1 MLLLLTKL
9 QYVLMLSAQSRK
21 AEMAAKTDFDA
32 HNTLL
37 LEELPRLYD
46 SRVDYFQPSLQA
58 YTSAQVTIITVHWRI
73 CTFTWLLDRKKDA
86 WLGITEQ
93 IYSCCIVEHVT
104 QKREFELYYESR
116 IRVRDT
122 SLESGSPIPSM

>member
-1 MLLLLTKL
+1 
-9 QYVLMLSAQSRK
+9 MLSAQSRK

-58 YTSAQVTIITVHWRI
+58 YTSAQVTIITVH
-73 CTFTWLLDRKKDA
+73 
-86 WLGITEQ
+86 
-93 IYSCCIVEHVT
+93 
-104 QKREFELYYESR
+104 
-116 IRVRDT
+116 
-122 SLESGSPIPSM
+122 